1 MEHVYGNLGSEEQ
14 DLVPELQYA
23 KLKILAADAA
33 AKHSVELD
41 ITGRTKDQRKK
52 IHLVVKSFPQL
63 GRRSSWRMSSEMDH
77 TGQTLQ
83 IDVTEK

>member
-1 MEHVYGNLGSEEQ
+1 VEHVYGNLGSEEQ

-63 GRRSSWRMSSEMDH
+63 GRRNSCCMSSE
-77 TGQTLQ
+77 TEQTLHTPS
-83 IDVTEK
+83 DK

>member
-1 MEHVYGNLGSEEQ
+1 VEHVYGNLGSEEQ

-63 GRRSSWRMSSEMDH
+63 GSRSSCFYVVRNGANFAHSFR
-77 TGQTLQ
+77 
-83 IDVTEK
+83 